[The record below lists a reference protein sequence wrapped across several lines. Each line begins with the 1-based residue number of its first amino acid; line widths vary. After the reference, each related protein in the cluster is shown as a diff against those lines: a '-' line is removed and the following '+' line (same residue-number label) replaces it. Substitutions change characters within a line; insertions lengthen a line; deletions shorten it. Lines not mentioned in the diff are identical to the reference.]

1 LDVDRYAEVPAAY
14 VQRSLTQPEGT
25 FGLAFANYSAFIAA
39 TEAVGWVPV
48 FAFGVTSGFEVS
60 VSAPLRYDEG
70 LRDWA
75 FLDPIPELTLHL
87 FDSSELEVGL
97 RAGAVLPVTSDS
109 GTTFRLGVPLL
120 WRAVDLLR
128 VDAGAEVGWTFTRP
142 RAAGVRIPLSA
153 TVQVAPWLFTGLGG
167 APNFG
172 VGAGGKT
179 AVDAHALLGL
189 TLGARERAQLDIT
202 VRFFAENIGD
212 GDDGQFA
219 DGAGTVIT
227 FGFFPDIY

>member
-1 LDVDRYAEVPAAY
+1 M
-14 VQRSLTQPEGT
+14 QRSLTQPEGT
-25 FGLAFANYSAFIAA
+25 FGLSFANYSAFIAA

-48 FAFGVTSGFEVS
+48 FAFGVTADFEVS

-75 FLDPIPELTLHL
+75 FLDPIPELTYHL
-87 FDSSELEVGL
+87 FDSAELEVGV
-97 RAGAVLPVTSDS
+97 RGSAVVPVTSNS
-109 GTTFRLGVPLL
+109 GTALRLGVPLL
-120 WRAVDLLR
+120 WRAADVLR
-128 VDAGAEVGWTFTRP
+128 VDAGAEVSWTFTRP
-142 RAAGVRIPLSA
+142 RAAGVRIPVGA

-167 APNFG
+167 APNIG
-172 VGAGGKT
+172 LGGGGKT
-179 AVDAHALLGL
+179 AVDAHGLLGV

-212 GDDGQFA
+212 GDEGQFA

-227 FGFFPDIY
+227 FGFFPDVY